1 MKQMEVWI
9 IRMDQEKGFK
19 DTYSSLSGETL
30 RHDVAKFGRE
40 YVMNLDK
47 VGVEKQE
54 YILPPIRAEPIKE
67 KKQPIA
73 QFQ

>member
-1 MKQMEVWI
+1 
-9 IRMDQEKGFK
+9 
-19 DTYSSLSGETL
+19 
-30 RHDVAKFGRE
+30 
-40 YVMNLDK
+40 MNLDK